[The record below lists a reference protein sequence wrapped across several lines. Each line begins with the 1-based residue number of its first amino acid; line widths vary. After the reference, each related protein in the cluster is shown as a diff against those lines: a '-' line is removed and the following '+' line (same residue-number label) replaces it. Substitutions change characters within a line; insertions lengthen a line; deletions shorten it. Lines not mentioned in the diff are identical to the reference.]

1 MNKKE
6 QILDVLTRIRNLS
19 DKHNLEISDEE
30 INEWIK
36 KEYESKL
43 VKDYLNEQQES
54 ALRTINENMGTSFT
68 SNDSMLDILDYLS
81 ERWNEL

>member
-43 VKDYLNEQQES
+43 VKDYLNE
-54 ALRTINENMGTSFT
+54 
-68 SNDSMLDILDYLS
+68 
-81 ERWNEL
+81 